1 MAGWLWLGDWGLAE
15 LAYAWNTL
23 VYSWTKLVYS
33 WTKLVYSLNKLAHSW
48 NQLVYSWNKL
58 VYSWNKLAAGGWMP
72 WDGWLAGWALHPSPA
87 ADVTRRPVLKPRLF
101 KKDLPRKTS

>member
-1 MAGWLWLGDWGLAE
+1 MGGREARGCVGGWLSAGRRWGEGVAGWLWLGDWGLAE

-33 WTKLVYSLNKLAHSW
+33 WTKLVYALNTLAHSW

-58 VYSWNKLAAGGWMP
+58 VYSWNKL
-72 WDGWLAGWALHPSPA
+72 
-87 ADVTRRPVLKPRLF
+87 VLFLE
-101 KKDLPRKTS
+101 

>member
-1 MAGWLWLGDWGLAE
+1 MGGWLSAGRRWGEGVAGWLWLGDWGLAE

-33 WTKLVYSLNKLAHSW
+33 WT
-48 NQLVYSWNKL
+48 KL